1 MGCSVPIAFLVFNR
15 PETTARV
22 FAAIRAAQ
30 PSRLLVV
37 ADGPRPDRPGESDL
51 CATVRRITELVDWPC
66 QVERNYAEQ
75 NMGCGERVSSG
86 LDWVFS
92 LVEQAII
99 LEDDCL
105 PHPDFFPFCK
115 KMLERYRDDERVMM
129 VGGTNYL
136 LDRLDMPDSYLFSR
150 YFAIWGWATW
160 RRAWQRYD
168 RTMAHWPRLRNERQ
182 LSSLYSQHFM
192 VRHLTRLFD
201 TVFSGR
207 LDTWDVQWFY
217 SCLFNNGLSIVP
229 GMNLISNIGVYGT
242 HTGADTTH
250 QYFPV
255 FSLQLD
261 ALRHPPLVYPD
272 RRYDAPFFRMTFHP
286 VGRSVVKGYLA
297 TLCHRL
303 HGLLR

>member
-15 PETTARV
+15 PETTTRV
-22 FAAIRAAQ
+22 FDAIRAAR

-37 ADGPRPDRPGESDL
+37 ADGPRSDRAGEDQL
-51 CATVRRITELVDWPC
+51 CAAVRRITEQVDWPC
-66 QVERNYAEQ
+66 TVERNYAEQ

-86 LDWVFS
+86 VDWVFS
-92 LVEQAII
+92 LVEEAII

-105 PHPDFFPFCK
+105 PHPDFFRFCTM
-115 KMLERYRDDERVMM
+115 MLERYREDQRVMM

-136 LDRLDMPDSYLFSR
+136 LDRLALPDSYLFSR

-168 RTMAHWPRLRNERQ
+168 RTMADWPRLRGEKQ
-182 LSSLYSQHFM
+182 LSSLYSQQFM

-229 GMNLISNIGVYGT
+229 GMNLISNIGVSGT

-250 QYFPV
+250 QFFPV
-255 FSLQLD
+255 FPLQLD
-261 ALRHPPLVYPD
+261 GLRHPSLVYPD
-272 RRYDAPFFRMTFHP
+272 SRYDAPFFRMTFHP
-286 VGRSVVKGYLA
+286 AGRSVVKGHLA
-297 TLCHRL
+297 TIIDRVK
-303 HGLLR
+303 GRFS

>member
-1 MGCSVPIAFLVFNR
+1 MACTVPIAFLVFNR

-22 FAAIRAAQ
+22 FEAIRAAQ

-37 ADGPRPDRPGESDL
+37 ADGPRPGESDL
-51 CATVRRITELVDWPC
+51 CATVRRITEQIDWPC
-66 QVERNYAEQ
+66 EVERNYAER
-75 NMGCGERVSSG
+75 NLGCGERVSSG

-105 PHPDFFPFCK
+105 PHPDFFPFCE
-115 KMLERYRDDERVMM
+115 KMLACYRDDERVMM

-136 LDRLDMPDSYLFSR
+136 IDRLAMPDSYLFSR

-168 RTMAHWPRLRNERQ
+168 RTMEHWPRLRGEKQ

-250 QYFPV
+250 QHFPV
-255 FSLQLD
+255 FPLQLD
-261 ALRHPPLVYPD
+261 ALRHPSLVYPD

-297 TLCHRL
+297 ALRHRL
-303 HGLLR
+303 KGLLG